1 MKTVLFITSFLF
13 FFLSSLAQDS
23 TTTQTRKLPSM
34 NEEISNLT
42 RRPLGE
48 GTLKFENIIMY
59 TVEENGKSRAGK
71 IYFSENH
78 EAIVWLEDLNHEENL
93 FFRASQDSPIITITP
108 STNQGAEIAPKMIQ
122 ALGYSRDTESTEV
135 YIIDKKSPLDTI
147 ANLECQPAIAM
158 LDESEHTMWVAAKKS
173 FKKPDRLMLERG
185 IGLIFKNQTRTP
197 FLSSAIIKASW
208 IPLGYN
214 CDSYK
219 FRLLNWRLDGDFKL
233 EQGDIM
239 IKILGLD
246 LQQVAKQYLE
256 DLDKENRLQK
266 ED

>member
-1 MKTVLFITSFLF
+1 MKIVLLITSFLF

-23 TTTQTRKLPSM
+23 TTTQNKKLPSM
-34 NEEISNLT
+34 AEEISNLT
-42 RRPLGE
+42 RKPLGE
-48 GTLKFENIIMY
+48 GTLKFENFIMY
-59 TVEENGKSRAGK
+59 TVEESGKSRAGK
-71 IYFSENH
+71 IYFSDNH
-78 EAIVWLEDLNHEENL
+78 EAVVWLEDLNHEKSL

-108 STNQGAEIAPKMIQ
+108 SINQGAEISPKMIK

-147 ANLECQPAIAM
+147 ANSECQPAISM
-158 LDESEHTMWVAAKKS
+158 LDESEHIMWVAAKKS

-185 IGLIFKNQTRTP
+185 VSLIFNNQTRTP
-197 FLSSAIIKASW
+197 FLSSAIIKSSW
-208 IPLGYN
+208 IPMGYN

-219 FRLLNWRLDGDFKL
+219 FRILNWRLDGDFKL

-256 DLDKENRLQK
+256 DLDKENNLQK

>member
-1 MKTVLFITSFLF
+1 MKIVLFITGFLF
-13 FFLSSLAQDS
+13 FFLSPLAQDS
-23 TTTQTRKLPSM
+23 TNTQNKKLPSM
-34 NEEISNLT
+34 AEEISNLT

-78 EAIVWLEDLNHEENL
+78 EAVVWLEDLNHEENL

-108 STNQGAEIAPKMIQ
+108 SINQGAEIAPKMIQ
-122 ALGYSRDTESTEV
+122 ALGYSRNTESTEV
-135 YIIDKKSPLDTI
+135 YIIDKRSPLDTI
-147 ANLECQPAIAM
+147 ANSECQPAIAM
-158 LDESEHTMWVAAKKS
+158 VDESEHTMWVGAKKS

-219 FRLLNWRLDGDFKL
+219 FRILNWRLDGDFKL

-256 DLDKENRLQK
+256 DRDKENSLQK

>member
-1 MKTVLFITSFLF
+1 MKIVLLITSFLF

-23 TTTQTRKLPSM
+23 TTTQIKKLPSM
-34 NEEISNLT
+34 AEEISNLT
-42 RRPLGE
+42 RKPLGE
-48 GTLKFENIIMY
+48 GTLKFENFIMY
-59 TVEENGKSRAGK
+59 TVEESGKSRAGK
-71 IYFSENH
+71 IYFSDNH
-78 EAIVWLEDLNHEENL
+78 EAVVWLEDLNHEKSL

-108 STNQGAEIAPKMIQ
+108 SINQGAEISPKMIK

-147 ANLECQPAIAM
+147 ANSECQPAIAM
-158 LDESEHTMWVAAKKS
+158 LDESEHIMWVAAKKS

-185 IGLIFKNQTRTP
+185 VSLIFNNQTRTP
-197 FLSSAIIKASW
+197 FLSSAIIKSSW
-208 IPLGYN
+208 IPMGYN

-219 FRLLNWRLDGDFKL
+219 FRILNWRLDGDFKL

-246 LQQVAKQYLE
+246 LKQVAKQYLE
-256 DLDKENRLQK
+256 DLDKENSLQK

>member
-1 MKTVLFITSFLF
+1 MKIVLLITSFLS

-23 TTTQTRKLPSM
+23 TTTQNKKLPSM
-34 NEEISNLT
+34 AEEISNLT
-42 RRPLGE
+42 RKPLGD
-48 GTLKFENIIMY
+48 GTLKFENFIMY
-59 TVEENGKSRAGK
+59 TVEESGKSRAGK
-71 IYFSENH
+71 IYFSDNH
-78 EAIVWLEDLNHEENL
+78 EAVVWLEDLNHEKSL

-108 STNQGAEIAPKMIQ
+108 SINQGAEISPKMIK
-122 ALGYSRDTESTEV
+122 ALGYSRNTESTKV

-147 ANLECQPAIAM
+147 ANSECQPAIAM
-158 LDESEHTMWVAAKKS
+158 LEESEHTMWVAAKKS

-185 IGLIFKNQTRTP
+185 ISLIFNNQTRTP
-197 FLSSAIIKASW
+197 FLSSAIIKSSW
-208 IPLGYN
+208 IPMGYN
-214 CDSYK
+214 CDSYE
-219 FRLLNWRLDGDFKL
+219 FRILNWRLDGDFKL

-256 DLDKENRLQK
+256 ELDKENSLQK

>member
-1 MKTVLFITSFLF
+1 MKIVLLITSFLF

-23 TTTQTRKLPSM
+23 TTTQNRNLPSM
-34 NEEISNLT
+34 AEEISNLT
-42 RRPLGE
+42 RKPLGE
-48 GTLKFENIIMY
+48 GTLKFENFIMY
-59 TVEENGKSRAGK
+59 TVEESGESRAGK

-78 EAIVWLEDLNHEENL
+78 EAVVWLEDLNHEKSL
-93 FFRASQDSPIITITP
+93 FFRASQNSPIITITP
-108 STNQGAEIAPKMIQ
+108 SINQGAEISPKMIK
-122 ALGYSRDTESTEV
+122 ALGYSRNTESTEV

-147 ANLECQPAIAM
+147 ANSECQPAIAM
-158 LDESEHTMWVAAKKS
+158 LEESEHTMWVAAKKS

-185 IGLIFKNQTRTP
+185 ISLIFNNQTRTP
-197 FLSSAIIKASW
+197 FLSSAIIKSSW
-208 IPLGYN
+208 IPMGYN

-219 FRLLNWRLDGDFKL
+219 FRILNWRLDGDFKL

-246 LQQVAKQYLE
+246 LKKVAKQYLE
-256 DLDKENRLQK
+256 DLDKENSLQK

>member
-1 MKTVLFITSFLF
+1 MKIVLFITGFLF
-13 FFLSSLAQDS
+13 FFLSPLAQDS
-23 TTTQTRKLPSM
+23 TNTQNKKLPSM
-34 NEEISNLT
+34 AEEISNLT
-42 RRPLGE
+42 RKPLGE

-78 EAIVWLEDLNHEENL
+78 EAVVWLEDLNHEENL

-108 STNQGAEIAPKMIQ
+108 SINQGAEIAPKMIQ
-122 ALGYSRDTESTEV
+122 ALGYSRNIESTEV
-135 YIIDKKSPLDTI
+135 YIIDKRSPLDTI
-147 ANLECQPAIAM
+147 ANSECQPAIAM
-158 LDESEHTMWVAAKKS
+158 VDESEHTMWVGAKKS

-219 FRLLNWRLDGDFKL
+219 FRILNWRLDGDFKL

-256 DLDKENRLQK
+256 DRDKENSLQK

>member
-1 MKTVLFITSFLF
+1 MKTVLFITGFLF

-23 TTTQTRKLPSM
+23 TNTQNKKLPSM
-34 NEEISNLT
+34 AEEISNLT
-42 RRPLGE
+42 RKPLGE

-71 IYFSENH
+71 IYFSEHH
-78 EAIVWLEDLNHEENL
+78 EAVVWLEDLNHEENL
-93 FFRASQDSPIITITP
+93 FFRASQDSPIVSITP
-108 STNQGAEIAPKMIQ
+108 SINQGAEISPKMIQ
-122 ALGYSRDTESTEV
+122 ALGYSRNTESTEV
-135 YIIDKKSPLDTI
+135 YIIDKKNPLDTI
-147 ANLECQPAIAM
+147 ANSECQPAIAM

-185 IGLIFKNQTRTP
+185 IGLIFNNQTRTP

-219 FRLLNWRLDGDFKL
+219 FRILNWRLDGDFKL

-246 LQQVAKQYLE
+246 LQQVAKQYLK
-256 DLDKENRLQK
+256 DLDKENSLQK